1 MALIESKKGGPYAK
15 QQREKRRN
23 EVFRLHFELGH
34 SARKISEML
43 NVNRNTINSD
53 LNFAYS
59 QLSSEWTHGNF
70 YSLFMKQL
78 YRLEIQR
85 RRLLEELKKQNESKE
100 KLAIEKMVL
109 EIDTRIFNF
118 YEKFSVSS
126 ETMLEWVIHTAN
138 SLVKND
144 PLKQSGFVNMRNV
157 RKTLDKTRDKI
168 NKLIEEDDK
177 KQVGKIGL

>member
-34 SARKISEML
+34 SARKISEMM

-59 QLSSEWTHGNF
+59 QLSSEWTHGDL

-85 RRLLEELKKQNESKE
+85 RRLLEELKRQNESKE

-118 YEKFSVSS
+118 YEKITASN
-126 ETMLEWVIHTAN
+126 ETLLDWVIDTAN
-138 SLVKND
+138 SLVDND